1 MSLIVRRRTF
11 LVFILLGLVSLTA
24 DMVYEGAR
32 SVGGAYI
39 ESLNGPPIA
48 SAIASTGDLLGYVF
62 RFISAVIASYL
73 ASSAAFW
80 GITIVGYAINLLFIP
95 FLGFTNTWY
104 IATALYLVERT
115 GRGLR
120 TPLRDVILAEVT
132 EDMGKGKGF
141 GIHELLDQL
150 GAIAGPLLVSVMITL
165 YGYRIAF
172 LSLLA
177 PAFISM
183 SFVTTAYMLYPRLK
197 SVELSPPKISFRGL
211 GKGFYIYILSM
222 ALLSLGY
229 VHWMNVSYFLKYW
242 NTLTDSEIALA
253 YMVAMLTDAAIAIP
267 IGVLY
272 DKVKFKT
279 LYIAPTSALLATILF
294 IYTPTLGKPIAYAMA
309 GLWGVTMGCFE
320 TIMRA
325 SIADVLPQEKRALGY
340 GVYGLIYGITWTV
353 GSFIYSY
360 ILLVSSIIAT
370 LYAIITLVASAL
382 LIRQINIS

>member
-1 MSLIVRRRTF
+1 MT
-11 LVFILLGLVSLTA
+11 
-24 DMVYEGAR
+24 
-32 SVGGAYI
+32 
-39 ESLNGPPIA
+39 
-48 SAIASTGDLLGYVF
+48 
-62 RFISAVIASYL
+62 
-73 ASSAAFW
+73 
-80 GITIVGYAINLLFIP
+80 
-95 FLGFTNTWY
+95 
-104 IATALYLVERT
+104 
-115 GRGLR
+115 
-120 TPLRDVILAEVT
+120 
-132 EDMGKGKGF
+132 
-141 GIHELLDQL
+141 
-150 GAIAGPLLVSVMITL
+150 
-165 YGYRIAF
+165 
-172 LSLLA
+172 
-177 PAFISM
+177 
-183 SFVTTAYMLYPRLK
+183 
-197 SVELSPPKISFRGL
+197 
-211 GKGFYIYILSM
+211 
-222 ALLSLGY
+222 LLSLGY

-382 LIRQINIS
+382 LI

>member
-39 ESLNGPPIA
+39 ESLSGPPIA

-272 DKVKFKT
+272 DKIKFKT

>member
-1 MSLIVRRRTF
+1 MSLIVRRKTF

-120 TPLRDVILAEVT
+120 TPLRDVILAEVS

-150 GAIAGPLLVSVMITL
+150 GAIAGPLLVSIMITL

-183 SFVTTAYMLYPRLK
+183 SFVTAAYMLYPRLK

-211 GKGFYIYILSM
+211 GRGFYIYILSM

>member
-39 ESLNGPPIA
+39 ESLSGPPIA

-120 TPLRDVILAEVT
+120 IPLRDVILAEVT

-211 GKGFYIYILSM
+211 GRGFYIYILSM

>member
-39 ESLNGPPIA
+39 ESLSGPPIA

-211 GKGFYIYILSM
+211 GRGFYIYILSM

-272 DKVKFKT
+272 DKIKFKT

>member
-39 ESLNGPPIA
+39 ESLSGPPIA

-211 GKGFYIYILSM
+211 GRGFYIYILSM

-242 NTLTDSEIALA
+242 STLTDSEIALA

>member
-120 TPLRDVILAEVT
+120 TPLRDVILAEVS

-150 GAIAGPLLVSVMITL
+150 GAIAGPLLVSIMITL

-211 GKGFYIYILSM
+211 GRGFYIYILSM